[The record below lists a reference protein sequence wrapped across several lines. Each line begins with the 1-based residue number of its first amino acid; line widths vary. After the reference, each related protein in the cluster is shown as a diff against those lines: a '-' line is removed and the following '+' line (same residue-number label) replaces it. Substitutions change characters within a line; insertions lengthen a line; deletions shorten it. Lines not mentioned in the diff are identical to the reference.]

1 MTNVQISG
9 LGSISGVAGNKQWSA
24 SAQGGDG
31 QSMSYTWESS
41 ATGTGGW
48 TQVGTGAT
56 YTRYIGSGDSQT
68 TFYLRVTATSN
79 GKSGQSGVK
88 QVDIEDIADPLDV
101 SVSGTNAILSSGWYA
116 WTLSA
121 SGGTTP
127 YSYLWEYCDGSCTS
141 VGTGT
146 SYSRYV
152 QLGDGDF
159 TVKLTVTDS
168 GSGDLQQQEIIWHG
182 VYVAPDGGGGALMF
196 QRDSIR

>member
-1 MTNVQISG
+1 
-9 LGSISGVAGNKQWSA
+9 
-24 SAQGGDG
+24 
-31 QSMSYTWESS
+31 MSYAWESS
-41 ATGTGGW
+41 DNGTSGW
-48 TQVGTGAT
+48 TQVGTGTT
-56 YTRYIGSGDSQT
+56 YTRFIGSGDSQT

-116 WTLSA
+116 WSLSA

-159 TVKLTVTDS
+159 TLSLTVTDS
-168 GSGDLQQQEIIWHG
+168 GSGDLQQQQIIFHG
-182 VYVAPDGGGGALMF
+182 VYVAWDDGGGALLF